1 MSNWEETSGL
11 PQDTLEGLHCL
22 AGLGTPRG
30 SLGRADGSG
39 WGEDC
44 LGFFAEAAAPATR
57 TRISGGRRR
66 RRPFKT
72 PKMSLK
78 IFETKWKTALTSIL
92 EELTEP
98 QFRKLMFNLG
108 KIPQGVKMDKTREE
122 IPYIIIQYYG
132 TEGSISVIDK
142 EMKQLPRNDAAVQ
155 EHLRPFVEKLKKQRQ
170 KEKKTTTKNESAS
183 GLVAKK
189 QKPAAVTMS
198 KPAAD
203 SGSVA
208 KKRKPAAETISSSVS
223 ALGSVSKKQKPAAV
237 TMSKLA
243 ADLGSVAKK
252 QKPAADHVGVVKPK
266 QKTEKPAESTKTS
279 QVQSAPVQTGRI
291 KILRLKMSNKTNTH
305 LEVEFNN
312 QMQTFFI
319 TTRLLA
325 NTLGFRAD
333 DDLALRLLFELPLT
347 ADAKIQGNKIVE
359 MKKV

>member
-1 MSNWEETSGL
+1 
-11 PQDTLEGLHCL
+11 
-22 AGLGTPRG
+22 
-30 SLGRADGSG
+30 
-39 WGEDC
+39 
-44 LGFFAEAAAPATR
+44 
-57 TRISGGRRR
+57 
-66 RRPFKT
+66 
-72 PKMSLK
+72 MSLK

-98 QFRKLMFNLG
+98 QFRKLMFNLV
-108 KIPQGVKMDKTREE
+108 KIPQGVKTDKTREE

-132 TEGSISVIDK
+132 TEGSISIIDK

-170 KEKKTTTKNESAS
+170 KEKKMTTKNESAS

-203 SGSVA
+203 SGSMA
-208 KKRKPAAETISSSVS
+208 
-223 ALGSVSKKQKPAAV
+223 KKQKPAAV

-243 ADLGSVAKK
+243 ADSGSMAKK

-279 QVQSAPVQTGRI
+279 QIYPAGVVKPKQEMQNSSLKPAESTKTPKVQSAPVQTGRI

-305 LEVEFNN
+305 LEVEFND
-312 QMQTFFI
+312 QTQTFFI

-333 DDLALRLLFELPLT
+333 DDLALRLFFELPLT
-347 ADAKIQGNKIVE
+347 ADAKIQGNKIIE

>member
-198 KPAAD
+198 KLAAD
-203 SGSVA
+203 LGSVA
-208 KKRKPAAETISSSVS
+208 
-223 ALGSVSKKQKPAAV
+223 KKQKPAAV

-243 ADLGSVAKK
+243 ADSGSMAKK

>member
-223 ALGSVSKKQKPAAV
+223 ALGSVSKKQKPAA
-237 TMSKLA
+237 
-243 ADLGSVAKK
+243 
-252 QKPAADHVGVVKPK
+252 DHVGVVKPK

>member
-1 MSNWEETSGL
+1 
-11 PQDTLEGLHCL
+11 
-22 AGLGTPRG
+22 
-30 SLGRADGSG
+30 
-39 WGEDC
+39 
-44 LGFFAEAAAPATR
+44 
-57 TRISGGRRR
+57 
-66 RRPFKT
+66 
-72 PKMSLK
+72 MSLK

-92 EELTEP
+92 EELTEQ
-98 QFRKLMFNLG
+98 QFRKLMFNLV

-208 KKRKPAAETISSSVS
+208 KK
-223 ALGSVSKKQKPAAV
+223 QKPAAV
-237 TMSKLA
+237 TMSKPA
-243 ADLGSVAKK
+243 ADSGSMAKK
-252 QKPAADHVGVVKPK
+252 QKPAAVVKSK

-279 QVQSAPVQTGRI
+279 QIYPAGVVEPKQMQISSLKPAESTKTPKVQSAPVQMGRI

-312 QMQTFFI
+312 QAQTFFI

-325 NTLGFRAD
+325 NTLGFR
-333 DDLALRLLFELPLT
+333 RMT
-347 ADAKIQGNKIVE
+347 I
-359 MKKV
+359 

>member
-1 MSNWEETSGL
+1 
-11 PQDTLEGLHCL
+11 
-22 AGLGTPRG
+22 
-30 SLGRADGSG
+30 
-39 WGEDC
+39 
-44 LGFFAEAAAPATR
+44 
-57 TRISGGRRR
+57 
-66 RRPFKT
+66 
-72 PKMSLK
+72 MSLK

-92 EELTEP
+92 EELTEQ
-98 QFRKLMFNLG
+98 QFRKLMFNLV

-170 KEKKTTTKNESAS
+170 KEKM
-183 GLVAKK
+183 
-189 QKPAAVTMS
+189 TMS

-208 KKRKPAAETISSSVS
+208 KK
-223 ALGSVSKKQKPAAV
+223 QKPAAV
-237 TMSKLA
+237 TVVLNA
-243 ADLGSVAKK
+243 QLFLFCFF
-252 QKPAADHVGVVKPK
+252 DHVGVVKSK

-279 QVQSAPVQTGRI
+279 QIYPAGVVEPKQMQISSLKPAESTKTPKVQSAPVQMGRI

-312 QMQTFFI
+312 QAQTFFI

-325 NTLGFRAD
+325 NTLGFR
-333 DDLALRLLFELPLT
+333 RMT
-347 ADAKIQGNKIVE
+347 I
-359 MKKV
+359 

>member
-1 MSNWEETSGL
+1 
-11 PQDTLEGLHCL
+11 
-22 AGLGTPRG
+22 
-30 SLGRADGSG
+30 
-39 WGEDC
+39 
-44 LGFFAEAAAPATR
+44 
-57 TRISGGRRR
+57 
-66 RRPFKT
+66 
-72 PKMSLK
+72 MSLK

-252 QKPAADHVGVVKPK
+252 QKPAAVTMSKLAADSGSMAKKQKPAADHVGVVKPK

>member
-1 MSNWEETSGL
+1 
-11 PQDTLEGLHCL
+11 
-22 AGLGTPRG
+22 
-30 SLGRADGSG
+30 
-39 WGEDC
+39 
-44 LGFFAEAAAPATR
+44 
-57 TRISGGRRR
+57 
-66 RRPFKT
+66 
-72 PKMSLK
+72 MSLK

-98 QFRKLMFNLG
+98 QFRKLMFNLV
-108 KIPQGVKMDKTREE
+108 KIPQGVKTDKTREE

-132 TEGSISVIDK
+132 TEGSISIIDK

-170 KEKKTTTKNESAS
+170 KEKKMTTKNESAS

-198 KPAAD
+198 KLAAD
-203 SGSVA
+203 SGS
-208 KKRKPAAETISSSVS
+208 
-223 ALGSVSKKQKPAAV
+223 
-237 TMSKLA
+237 M
-243 ADLGSVAKK
+243 AKK
-252 QKPAADHVGVVKPK
+252 QKPAAVVKPK

-279 QVQSAPVQTGRI
+279 QIYPAGVVKPKQEMQNSSLKPAESTKTPKVQSAPVQTGRI

-305 LEVEFNN
+305 LEVEFND
-312 QMQTFFI
+312 QTQTFFI

-333 DDLALRLLFELPLT
+333 DDLALRLFFELPLT
-347 ADAKIQGNKIVE
+347 ADAKIQGNKIIE

>member
-208 KKRKPAAETISSSVS
+208 KKRKPAA
-223 ALGSVSKKQKPAAV
+223 V

-243 ADLGSVAKK
+243 ADSGSMAKK

>member
-1 MSNWEETSGL
+1 
-11 PQDTLEGLHCL
+11 
-22 AGLGTPRG
+22 
-30 SLGRADGSG
+30 
-39 WGEDC
+39 
-44 LGFFAEAAAPATR
+44 
-57 TRISGGRRR
+57 
-66 RRPFKT
+66 
-72 PKMSLK
+72 MSLK

-98 QFRKLMFNLG
+98 QFRKLMFNLV
-108 KIPQGVKMDKTREE
+108 KIPQGVKTDKTREE

-132 TEGSISVIDK
+132 TEGSISIIDK

-170 KEKKTTTKNESAS
+170 KEKKMTTKNESAS

-198 KPAAD
+198 KLAADSGSMTKKRKPAAVTMSKPAAD
-203 SGSVA
+203 SGSMA
-208 KKRKPAAETISSSVS
+208 
-223 ALGSVSKKQKPAAV
+223 KKQKPAAV

-243 ADLGSVAKK
+243 ADSGSMAKK
-252 QKPAADHVGVVKPK
+252 QKPAAVVKPK

-305 LEVEFNN
+305 LEVEFND
-312 QMQTFFI
+312 QTQTFFI

-333 DDLALRLLFELPLT
+333 DDLALRLFFELPLT
-347 ADAKIQGNKIVE
+347 ADAKIQGNKIIE

>member
-1 MSNWEETSGL
+1 
-11 PQDTLEGLHCL
+11 
-22 AGLGTPRG
+22 
-30 SLGRADGSG
+30 
-39 WGEDC
+39 
-44 LGFFAEAAAPATR
+44 
-57 TRISGGRRR
+57 
-66 RRPFKT
+66 
-72 PKMSLK
+72 MSLK

-98 QFRKLMFNLG
+98 QFRKLMFNLV
-108 KIPQGVKMDKTREE
+108 KIPQGVKTDKTREE

-132 TEGSISVIDK
+132 TEGSISIIDK

-170 KEKKTTTKNESAS
+170 KEKKMTTKNESAS

-198 KPAAD
+198 KLAADSGSMTKKRKPAAVTMSKPAAD
-203 SGSVA
+203 SGSMA
-208 KKRKPAAETISSSVS
+208 
-223 ALGSVSKKQKPAAV
+223 KKQKPAAV

-243 ADLGSVAKK
+243 ADSGSMAKK
-252 QKPAADHVGVVKPK
+252 QKPAAVVKPK

-279 QVQSAPVQTGRI
+279 QIYPAGVVKPKQEMQNSSLKPAESTKTPKVQSAPVQTGRI

-305 LEVEFNN
+305 LEVEFND
-312 QMQTFFI
+312 QTQTFFI

-333 DDLALRLLFELPLT
+333 DDLALRLFFELPLT
-347 ADAKIQGNKIVE
+347 ADAKIQGNKIIE

>member
-1 MSNWEETSGL
+1 
-11 PQDTLEGLHCL
+11 
-22 AGLGTPRG
+22 
-30 SLGRADGSG
+30 
-39 WGEDC
+39 
-44 LGFFAEAAAPATR
+44 
-57 TRISGGRRR
+57 
-66 RRPFKT
+66 
-72 PKMSLK
+72 MSLK

-98 QFRKLMFNLG
+98 QFRKLMFNLV
-108 KIPQGVKMDKTREE
+108 KIPQGVKTDKTREE

-132 TEGSISVIDK
+132 TEGSISIIDK

-170 KEKKTTTKNESAS
+170 KEKKMTTKNESAS

-198 KPAAD
+198 KLAAD
-203 SGSVA
+203 SGSMT
-208 KKRKPAAETISSSVS
+208 KKR
-223 ALGSVSKKQKPAAV
+223 KPAAV

-243 ADLGSVAKK
+243 ADSGSMAKK
-252 QKPAADHVGVVKPK
+252 QKPAAVVKPK

-279 QVQSAPVQTGRI
+279 QIYPAGVVKPKQEMQNSSLKPAESTKTPKVQSAPVQTGRI

-305 LEVEFNN
+305 LEVEFND
-312 QMQTFFI
+312 QTQTFFI

-333 DDLALRLLFELPLT
+333 DDLALRLFFELPLT
-347 ADAKIQGNKIVE
+347 ADAKIQGNKIIE

>member
-1 MSNWEETSGL
+1 
-11 PQDTLEGLHCL
+11 
-22 AGLGTPRG
+22 
-30 SLGRADGSG
+30 
-39 WGEDC
+39 
-44 LGFFAEAAAPATR
+44 
-57 TRISGGRRR
+57 
-66 RRPFKT
+66 
-72 PKMSLK
+72 MSLK

-98 QFRKLMFNLG
+98 QFRKLMFNLV
-108 KIPQGVKMDKTREE
+108 KIPQGVKTDKTREE

-132 TEGSISVIDK
+132 TEGSISIIDK

-170 KEKKTTTKNESAS
+170 KEKKMTTKNESAS

-198 KPAAD
+198 KLAAD
-203 SGSVA
+203 SGSMT
-208 KKRKPAAETISSSVS
+208 KKR
-223 ALGSVSKKQKPAAV
+223 KPAAV

-243 ADLGSVAKK
+243 ADSGSMAKK

-279 QVQSAPVQTGRI
+279 QIYPAGVVKPKQEMQNSSLKPAESTKTPKVQSAPVQTGRI

-305 LEVEFNN
+305 LEVEFND
-312 QMQTFFI
+312 QTQTFFI

-333 DDLALRLLFELPLT
+333 DDLALRLFFELPLT
-347 ADAKIQGNKIVE
+347 ADAKIQGNKIIE

>member
-1 MSNWEETSGL
+1 
-11 PQDTLEGLHCL
+11 
-22 AGLGTPRG
+22 
-30 SLGRADGSG
+30 
-39 WGEDC
+39 
-44 LGFFAEAAAPATR
+44 
-57 TRISGGRRR
+57 
-66 RRPFKT
+66 
-72 PKMSLK
+72 MSLK

-98 QFRKLMFNLG
+98 QFRKLMFNLV
-108 KIPQGVKMDKTREE
+108 KIPQGVKTDKTREE

-132 TEGSISVIDK
+132 TEGSISIIDK

-170 KEKKTTTKNESAS
+170 KEKKMTTKNESAS

-203 SGSVA
+203 SGSMA
-208 KKRKPAAETISSSVS
+208 
-223 ALGSVSKKQKPAAV
+223 KKQKPAAV

-243 ADLGSVAKK
+243 ADSGSMAKK
-252 QKPAADHVGVVKPK
+252 QKPAAVVKPK

-279 QVQSAPVQTGRI
+279 QIYPAGVVKPKQEMQNSSLKPAESTKTPKVQSAPVQTGRI

-305 LEVEFNN
+305 LEVEFND
-312 QMQTFFI
+312 QTQTFFI

-333 DDLALRLLFELPLT
+333 DDLALRLFFELPLT
-347 ADAKIQGNKIVE
+347 ADAKIQGNKIIE

>member
-1 MSNWEETSGL
+1 
-11 PQDTLEGLHCL
+11 
-22 AGLGTPRG
+22 
-30 SLGRADGSG
+30 
-39 WGEDC
+39 
-44 LGFFAEAAAPATR
+44 
-57 TRISGGRRR
+57 
-66 RRPFKT
+66 
-72 PKMSLK
+72 MSLK

-98 QFRKLMFNLG
+98 QFRKLKFNLG
-108 KIPQGVKMDKTREE
+108 KIPQGVKTDKTREE

-132 TEGSISVIDK
+132 TEGSITVIDK

-170 KEKKTTTKNESAS
+170 KEKKTTTKSVSAS
-183 GLVAKK
+183 GLVAKKQKPAAVTVSKPAADSGSVAKK

-208 KKRKPAAETISSSVS
+208 KK
-223 ALGSVSKKQKPAAV
+223 
-237 TMSKLA
+237 
-243 ADLGSVAKK
+243 
-252 QKPAADHVGVVKPK
+252 QKPAADHVGVVKPR

-305 LEVEFNN
+305 LEVEFND
-312 QMQTFFI
+312 QVQTFFI

-325 NTLGFRAD
+325 NTLDFRAD
-333 DDLALRLLFELPLT
+333 DDLAWRLLSELPLT
-347 ADAKIQGNKIVE
+347 ADAKIQGNKIIE
-359 MKKV
+359 MKRCK

>member
-198 KPAAD
+198 KLAAD
-203 SGSVA
+203 SGS
-208 KKRKPAAETISSSVS
+208 
-223 ALGSVSKKQKPAAV
+223 
-237 TMSKLA
+237 M
-243 ADLGSVAKK
+243 AKK

>member
-1 MSNWEETSGL
+1 
-11 PQDTLEGLHCL
+11 
-22 AGLGTPRG
+22 
-30 SLGRADGSG
+30 
-39 WGEDC
+39 
-44 LGFFAEAAAPATR
+44 
-57 TRISGGRRR
+57 
-66 RRPFKT
+66 
-72 PKMSLK
+72 MSLK

-98 QFRKLMFNLG
+98 QFRKLMFNLV
-108 KIPQGVKMDKTREE
+108 KIPQGVKTDKTREE

-132 TEGSISVIDK
+132 TEGSISIIDK

-170 KEKKTTTKNESAS
+170 KEKKMTTKNESAS

-203 SGSVA
+203 SGSMA
-208 KKRKPAAETISSSVS
+208 
-223 ALGSVSKKQKPAAV
+223 KKQKPAAV

-243 ADLGSVAKK
+243 ADSGSMAKK
-252 QKPAADHVGVVKPK
+252 QKPAAEHVGVVKPK

-279 QVQSAPVQTGRI
+279 QIYPAGVVKPKQEMQNSSLKPAESTKTPKVQSAPVQTGRI
-291 KILRLKMSNKTNTH
+291 KILRMKMSNKTNTH
-305 LEVEFNN
+305 LEVEFND
-312 QMQTFFI
+312 QTQTFFI

-333 DDLALRLLFELPLT
+333 DDLALRLFFELPLT
-347 ADAKIQGNKIVE
+347 ADAKIQGNKIIE

>member
-1 MSNWEETSGL
+1 
-11 PQDTLEGLHCL
+11 
-22 AGLGTPRG
+22 
-30 SLGRADGSG
+30 
-39 WGEDC
+39 
-44 LGFFAEAAAPATR
+44 
-57 TRISGGRRR
+57 
-66 RRPFKT
+66 
-72 PKMSLK
+72 MSLK

-98 QFRKLMFNLG
+98 QFRKLMFNLV
-108 KIPQGVKMDKTREE
+108 KIPQGVKTDKTREE

-132 TEGSISVIDK
+132 TEGSISIIDK

-170 KEKKTTTKNESAS
+170 KEKKMTTKNESAS

-198 KPAAD
+198 KLAAD
-203 SGSVA
+203 SGS
-208 KKRKPAAETISSSVS
+208 
-223 ALGSVSKKQKPAAV
+223 
-237 TMSKLA
+237 M
-243 ADLGSVAKK
+243 AKK

-279 QVQSAPVQTGRI
+279 QIYPAGVVKPKQEMQNSSLKPAESTKTPKVQSAPVQTGRI

-305 LEVEFNN
+305 LEVEFND
-312 QMQTFFI
+312 QTQTFFI

-333 DDLALRLLFELPLT
+333 DDLALRLFFELPLT
-347 ADAKIQGNKIVE
+347 ADAKIQGNKIIE